1 MTTLSVVGTSARRI
15 EGALKVTGAA
25 RFGADASA
33 PDMLWCRFVRSP
45 LAHARIR
52 AIDTSRAQ
60 AVAGVHAVI
69 TAQDI
74 PSRLWG
80 RRLQD
85 VPVLARDRV
94 RFIGEKVAAVAAE
107 DPETAERAAALVE
120 VDYEELPAVF
130 DAESALKGEVLL
142 HPMDAGYDEAPTS
155 WGREPNVQ
163 SWTTLRQGDVERAM
177 AEADRVVEHEF
188 RTQPVHQGYL
198 EPHAYFVRPDASG
211 QVALSVPN
219 KMPMRSR
226 ELLAQLMD
234 LPEDSIDIHPSYIGG
249 DFGGKG
255 SLMDLPA
262 VVYLAR
268 RTRRPVKYVMSY
280 AEELAAAN
288 PRHSGVI
295 RIKSGLRGDGTLLAR
310 QATVLWDAGAY
321 GGFKPSPTVSVG
333 GSQLVGSYHI
343 PNYQV
348 DVVCAYTNS
357 VPRGHARA
365 PGAPQCYFASESH
378 MDMLAHA
385 IDMDPVEFR
394 LKNAESKNPQQR
406 AVVQRAVAASDWS
419 RSRPRWHGR
428 GIAVGNHGVGTGAA
442 TIRLTREPSGHI
454 LIQTGLP
461 DTGTGAL
468 TVLQQVVAES
478 LGVAP
483 ALIEVQTLGTLQ
495 APPDSGAGASR
506 VTHVAGQAAL
516 GAARALGDELA
527 RRTTT
532 TGPIT
537 VEFAYESQ
545 RGSTDATGYIAQVAD
560 VRVDPDTGQV
570 IVDRLTTSHEV
581 GTIVNPLL
589 HQGQIEGGIIQG
601 FGLAVME
608 DLAML
613 DGHVTASHLG
623 ELKLPTVADIPELA
637 TELVGSADGPG
648 PFAAK
653 AIGESSNILTAAA
666 IANAVYDACRVRI
679 TDLPIT
685 AEKVYDVL
693 HSTPTRL
700 ET

>member
-1 MTTLSVVGTSARRI
+1 
-15 EGALKVTGAA
+15 
-25 RFGADASA
+25 
-33 PDMLWCRFVRSP
+33 MLWCRFVRSP

-107 DPETAERAAALVE
+107 DAETAERAAALVE

-442 TIRLTREPSGHI
+442 TIRLTREPSGNI

-527 RRTTT
+527 RQTTT
-532 TGPIT
+532 TRPIT